1 MAEWK
6 TDTEEVKE
14 VVRRCRDFKE
24 SLQEKR
30 CGGFI
35 KDLDSYAL
43 KIIVE
48 RRKIEMQL
56 EKAIGELKAAREKR
70 RGFWGFLG
78 ELGRDF
84 GNAVGEIIPPVKLC
98 AELCEKGLNL
108 MEDNIE
114 KWEHN
119 VRLLE
124 RMLEIYSNQA
134 KASVELVNQ
143 ALEGVKKRLHFYTDK
158 HQEFIRRLKQVSDAI
173 DNEYNFPTPGVLM
186 EYDFERPTF
195 SYNPKKSVF
204 NERLKDL
211 REDFS
216 ASLYADWKDRINAF
230 SHRDRAKASKE
241 REFEKNLEDLMGASS
256 YDENPNDELDRMA
269 SSKEREFEK
278 SLEDLMP
285 SVLSVPSYNE
295 SLTLAKKN
303 CVKNCKKALEGFTE
317 KIKEAP
323 NDSNAV
329 NEAFDNLE
337 TELERATDDE
347 RLKGLREN
355 FASLYADLCA
365 DLKDKIH
372 HNALSNDELD
382 RMIASIEQ
390 EFEKSLE
397 GLTPSFR
404 DKTNALSGDDLE
416 RLASSKEQE
425 FEKNLEDLMP
435 SVLGVPSYDE
445 SFSLA
450 KKHCVKNFK
459 KALQDFAEKIKE
471 APNDSNAVNEAFDN
485 LETELERATESLSQK
500 IAPILERYENYKRQA
515 LEYREFLEKEK
526 EGFMVDEQNPYP
538 EEVRFNELR
547 LAEFDSVFSA
557 IVPLEDLN
565 KTACT
570 HHALKALQAALKDN
584 DLGFDAT
591 DLEQI
596 AKGFIPRGYLWH
608 FDANVLGN
616 VALVREELLLGV
628 KHTKGYS
635 LWTEFLQKQN

>member
-6 TDTEEVKE
+6 TDIEEVKE

-56 EKAIGELKAAREKR
+56 EKAIGKLNTARKKR
-70 RGFWGFLG
+70 KGFWGSVLDF
-78 ELGRDF
+78 GRDCL
-84 GNAVGEIIPPVKLC
+84 NVVGSVIPPVKLG

-124 RMLEIYSNQA
+124 RMLEIYSTQA
-134 KASVELVNQ
+134 KASVDLVNQ
-143 ALEGVKKRLHFYTDK
+143 AWEGVKKRLHFYTDK
-158 HQEFIRRLKQVSDAI
+158 HQEFIRRLKQASDAI

-186 EYDFERPTF
+186 EYDFERPAI

-211 REDFS
+211 RENFS
-216 ASLYADWKDRINAF
+216 
-230 SHRDRAKASKE
+230 
-241 REFEKNLEDLMGASS
+241 
-256 YDENPNDELDRMA
+256 
-269 SSKEREFEK
+269 
-278 SLEDLMP
+278 
-285 SVLSVPSYNE
+285 
-295 SLTLAKKN
+295 
-303 CVKNCKKALEGFTE
+303 
-317 KIKEAP
+317 
-323 NDSNAV
+323 
-329 NEAFDNLE
+329 
-337 TELERATDDE
+337 
-347 RLKGLREN
+347 
-355 FASLYADLCA
+355 ASLYADLCA

-372 HNALSNDELD
+372 HNALSNDDLD
-382 RMIASIEQ
+382 RMAISKER
-390 EFEKSLE
+390 ELE
-397 GLTPSFR
+397 NLEDLTPSFR
-404 DKTNALSGDDLE
+404 DKTNALSGDDLD
-416 RLASSKEQE
+416 RMASSKEQE
-425 FEKNLEDLMP
+425 FEKSLEDLIP
-435 SVLGVPSYDE
+435 SVLGVPSYNE
-445 SFSLA
+445 SLTLA
-450 KKHCVKNFK
+450 KKHCVKNCK
-459 KALQDFAEKIKE
+459 KALEGFTEKIKE
-471 APNDSNAVNEAFDN
+471 SPNDSNAINEAFDS
-485 LETELERATESLSQK
+485 LETELERTTENLSQK
-500 IAPILERYENYKRQA
+500 IDPVLERNEDYTQKA
-515 LEYREFLEKEK
+515 LEYREFLESRK
-526 EGFMVDEQNPYP
+526 EGFIADEKNPYP
-538 EEVRFNELR
+538 EEVSFNEWR

-565 KTACT
+565 KTACA

-591 DLEQI
+591 ELEQI

-628 KHTKGYS
+628 KHTKGYK
-635 LWTEFLQKQN
+635 LWEKFLQTQN

>member
-14 VVRRCRDFKE
+14 IVKACRDFKR
-24 SLQEKR
+24 SLQEER
-30 CGGFI
+30 CLGFI

-48 RRKIEMQL
+48 CRKIEMQL
-56 EKAIGELKAAREKR
+56 EKAIGELKKAKKERS
-70 RGFWGFLG
+70 GFWGFLG
-78 ELGRDF
+78 ELVRDF
-84 GNAVGEIIPPVKLC
+84 CNAVGSVIPPVKLC
-98 AELCEKGLNL
+98 TELCEKGLNL

-124 RMLEIYSNQA
+124 RMLEIYSTQA
-134 KASVELVNQ
+134 KASVDLVNQ
-143 ALEGVKKRLHFYTDK
+143 AWEGVKKRLHFYTDK
-158 HQEFIRRLKQVSDAI
+158 HQEFIRRLKQASDAI
-173 DNEYNFPTPGVLM
+173 DNEYNFPTPGVLK

-195 SYNPKKSVF
+195 SYTPKKSVF

-216 ASLYADWKDRINAF
+216 ASLYADWKNKINAF
-230 SHRDRAKASKE
+230 SHRERAKASKD
-241 REFEKNLEDLMGASS
+241 REGDLAGVSS

-295 SLTLAKKN
+295 SLTLAKN
-303 CVKNCKKALEGFTE
+303 RCVKNFKKALEGFTE

-323 NDSNAV
+323 NDSNAI

-337 TELERATDDE
+337 TELE
-347 RLKGLREN
+347 
-355 FASLYADLCA
+355 C
-365 DLKDKIH
+365 
-372 HNALSNDELD
+372 
-382 RMIASIEQ
+382 
-390 EFEKSLE
+390 
-397 GLTPSFR
+397 
-404 DKTNALSGDDLE
+404 
-416 RLASSKEQE
+416 
-425 FEKNLEDLMP
+425 
-435 SVLGVPSYDE
+435 
-445 SFSLA
+445 
-450 KKHCVKNFK
+450 
-459 KALQDFAEKIKE
+459 
-471 APNDSNAVNEAFDN
+471 
-485 LETELERATESLSQK
+485 ATENLSQK
-500 IAPILERYENYKRQA
+500 IAPILEWYENDKHHA
-515 LEYREFLEKEK
+515 LGYGEFLEKEK

-538 EEVRFNELR
+538 DEVKFNALR

-557 IVPLEDLN
+557 IVPLEDWS
-565 KTACT
+565 KTACA

-584 DLGFDAT
+584 DLGFDAAE
-591 DLEQI
+591 LEQI

>member
-6 TDTEEVKE
+6 MDTEEVKE

-35 KDLDSYAL
+35 KNLDSYAL

-56 EKAIGELKAAREKR
+56 EKAIGKLNAARKKR
-70 RGFWGFLG
+70 SGFWGSFLDFCG
-78 ELGRDF
+78 DVCDAVSTIFSPAKLG
-84 GNAVGEIIPPVKLC
+84 
-98 AELCEKGLNL
+98 AEACKKGLNL
-108 MEDNIE
+108 MKDNIE

-124 RMLEIYSNQA
+124 RMLEIYSTQA
-134 KASVELVNQ
+134 KASVDLVNQ
-143 ALEGVKKRLHFYTDK
+143 AWEGVKKRLHFYTDK
-158 HQEFIRRLKQVSDAI
+158 HQEFIRRLKQASDAI

-216 ASLYADWKDRINAF
+216 ASLYADLKDKINAF
-230 SHRDRAKASKE
+230 SHRERAKASKE
-241 REFEKNLEDLMGASS
+241 RELDLMSVDFESLTLAKNRCAKNIKEALEGFTKKIKESPNDLNAMNEAFNRLKTELERAIDDERLKDLRENFASLYADLCADLKDKIHHNALSNEELECVMASKEREFEKSLEDLTPSFRDKTNALS
-256 YDENPNDELDRMA
+256 NDDLERMA
-269 SSKEREFEK
+269 SSKEQEFEK

-323 NDSNAV
+323 NDSNTI

-337 TELERATDDE
+337 TELER
-347 RLKGLREN
+347 
-355 FASLYADLCA
+355 
-365 DLKDKIH
+365 I
-372 HNALSNDELD
+372 
-382 RMIASIEQ
+382 
-390 EFEKSLE
+390 
-397 GLTPSFR
+397 
-404 DKTNALSGDDLE
+404 
-416 RLASSKEQE
+416 
-425 FEKNLEDLMP
+425 
-435 SVLGVPSYDE
+435 
-445 SFSLA
+445 
-450 KKHCVKNFK
+450 
-459 KALQDFAEKIKE
+459 
-471 APNDSNAVNEAFDN
+471 
-485 LETELERATESLSQK
+485 TESLSQK
-500 IAPILERYENYKRQA
+500 IDPVLERNEDYTQKA
-515 LEYREFLEKEK
+515 LEYREFLESRK
-526 EGFMVDEQNPYP
+526 EGFIVDEKNPYP
-538 EEVRFNELR
+538 EEVSFNEWR

-565 KTACT
+565 KTACA
-570 HHALKALQAALKDN
+570 HHALKALQVALKDN

>member
-14 VVRRCRDFKE
+14 IVRRCRDFKR
-24 SLQEKR
+24 SLQEEK
-30 CGGFI
+30 CSPFI

-56 EKAIGELKAAREKR
+56 EKAIGELKKAIKERSV
-70 RGFWGFLG
+70 FWGFLG

-84 GNAVGEIIPPVKLC
+84 GNAVGSVIPPAKLC
-98 AELCEKGLNL
+98 TELCEKGLNL

-134 KASVELVNQ
+134 KASVDLVNQ
-143 ALEGVKKRLHFYTDK
+143 AWESIKKRLHFYTDK
-158 HQEFIRRLKQVSDAI
+158 HQEFIKRLNQVSEAI

-186 EYDFERPTF
+186 EYDFERPKIVY
-195 SYNPKKSVF
+195 SPKKSVF

-230 SHRDRAKASKE
+230 SHRERAKASKE
-241 REFEKNLEDLMGASS
+241 RELENLEDLMGASS

-295 SLTLAKKN
+295 SLTLAKN
-303 CVKNCKKALEGFTE
+303 RCVKNCKKALEGFTE

-323 NDSNAV
+323 NDSNAI

-337 TELERATDDE
+337 RELE
-347 RLKGLREN
+347 
-355 FASLYADLCA
+355 
-365 DLKDKIH
+365 I
-372 HNALSNDELD
+372 
-382 RMIASIEQ
+382 
-390 EFEKSLE
+390 
-397 GLTPSFR
+397 
-404 DKTNALSGDDLE
+404 
-416 RLASSKEQE
+416 
-425 FEKNLEDLMP
+425 
-435 SVLGVPSYDE
+435 
-445 SFSLA
+445 
-450 KKHCVKNFK
+450 
-459 KALQDFAEKIKE
+459 
-471 APNDSNAVNEAFDN
+471 
-485 LETELERATESLSQK
+485 ATENLSQK
-500 IAPILERYENYKRQA
+500 IAPILERNENYTQKA
-515 LEYREFLEKEK
+515 LEYREFLESRK

-538 EEVRFNELR
+538 NEVRFNALR

-557 IVPLEDLN
+557 IVPLEDFN
-565 KTACT
+565 KTACA

-584 DLGFDAT
+584 DLGFDAAE
-591 DLEQI
+591 LEQI

-616 VALVREELLLGV
+616 LALVREELLLGV
-628 KHTKGYS
+628 KHTKGYK
-635 LWTEFLQKQN
+635 LWTTFLQTQN

>member
-6 TDTEEVKE
+6 TDTEEVKK
-14 VVRRCRDFKE
+14 VVGRCRDFKE

-56 EKAIGELKAAREKR
+56 EKAIGELKKAIKER

-78 ELGRDF
+78 EFGRDF
-84 GNAVGEIIPPVKLC
+84 GNAVGSVIPPVKLC
-98 AELCEKGLNL
+98 TELCEKGLNL

-134 KASVELVNQ
+134 KASVDLVNQ
-143 ALEGVKKRLHFYTDK
+143 AWEGVKKRLHFYTDK
-158 HQEFIRRLKQVSDAI
+158 HQEFIRRLKQASDAI

-211 REDFS
+211 RENFS
-216 ASLYADWKDRINAF
+216 ASLYADLKDKIHHNALF
-230 SHRDRAKASKE
+230 GDELERMASFRE
-241 REFEKNLEDLMGASS
+241 REFEKNLEDLMPSSLGVHS
-256 YDENPNDELDRMA
+256 YDE
-269 SSKEREFEK
+269 
-278 SLEDLMP
+278 SL
-285 SVLSVPSYNE
+285 N
-295 SLTLAKKN
+295 LAKKH

-323 NDSNAV
+323 NDSNAI

-337 TELERATDDE
+337 RELE
-347 RLKGLREN
+347 
-355 FASLYADLCA
+355 
-365 DLKDKIH
+365 I
-372 HNALSNDELD
+372 
-382 RMIASIEQ
+382 
-390 EFEKSLE
+390 
-397 GLTPSFR
+397 
-404 DKTNALSGDDLE
+404 
-416 RLASSKEQE
+416 
-425 FEKNLEDLMP
+425 
-435 SVLGVPSYDE
+435 
-445 SFSLA
+445 
-450 KKHCVKNFK
+450 
-459 KALQDFAEKIKE
+459 
-471 APNDSNAVNEAFDN
+471 
-485 LETELERATESLSQK
+485 ATENLSQK
-500 IAPILERYENYKRQA
+500 IDPVLERNENYTQKA
-515 LEYREFLEKEK
+515 LEYREFLESRKED
-526 EGFMVDEQNPYP
+526 FIVDEKNPYP
-538 EEVRFNELR
+538 EEVRFNGLR
-547 LAEFDSVFSA
+547 LAEFESVFSA
-557 IVPLEDLN
+557 IVPLENLD
-565 KTACT
+565 KTACA

-584 DLGFDAT
+584 DLGFDAA

-596 AKGFIPRGYLWH
+596 AKGFIPKGYLWH
-608 FDANVLGN
+608 FDANVLGKL
-616 VALVREELLLGV
+616 ALVREELLLGV

-635 LWTEFLQKQN
+635 L